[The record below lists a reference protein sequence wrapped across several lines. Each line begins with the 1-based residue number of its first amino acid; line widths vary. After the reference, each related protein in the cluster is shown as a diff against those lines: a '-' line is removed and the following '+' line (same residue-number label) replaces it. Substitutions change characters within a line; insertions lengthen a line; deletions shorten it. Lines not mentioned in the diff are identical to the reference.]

1 MRRAIFVSRSL
12 FPAFTALSVLT
23 GLTVLTLGLAL
34 PAVNAQ
40 ALLAQDEAHRLL
52 RKGGVALLLRHGQTE
67 SGIGDPP
74 GFTLDNCSTQRNLS
88 AEGRAELR
96 DMALRLSS
104 AKVSFARTFT
114 SQWCRCRET
123 ARLLTVAEGKVE
135 DWAALNSQFPGNAV
149 IDKANSQVVTKIR
162 QVPAHQSWLL
172 VTHQI
177 NITAT
182 TGIVPVPGEAV
193 LVQPSGTGI
202 KVLGRVKL

>member
-1 MRRAIFVSRSL
+1 MQSIMRRAIFMSWAS
-12 FPAFTALSVLT
+12 FAGLT

-34 PAVNAQ
+34 PVVNAQ
-40 ALLAQDEAHRLL
+40 ALLTQDEAHRLL

-67 SGIGDPP
+67 AGIGDPP

-88 AEGRAELR
+88 SEGRAELR
-96 DMALRLSS
+96 DMALRLSG
-104 AKVSFARTFT
+104 AKVSFARAFT
-114 SQWCRCRET
+114 SFWCRCRET
-123 ARLLTVAEGKVE
+123 ALLLTGRAGSVE
-135 DWAALNSQFPGNAV
+135 DWAALNSQFPGNTV
-149 IDKANSQVVTKIR
+149 IDKANAQVVAKLR

-182 TGIVPVPGEAV
+182 TGIVPMPGEGV
-193 LVQPSGTGI
+193 LVQPASTGI